1 MQRRSLL
8 IASAVT
14 PFVGACSNSVPDTVK
29 IGVAQPLSGPL
40 ARLGK
45 DMLTGA
51 QMAVNDLNAANY
63 TVNGQK
69 VKFEIVSRDDK
80 SDPAVGKTV
89 AQELVSAG
97 VVAVIGN
104 LNSGVSIEAAPVY
117 GAAHIAQ
124 LAIST
129 NPKYTQLNLPTT
141 LRLVA
146 NDDVQAKAMAA
157 YAASYMEGATTFCLV
172 DDGTPYGKGLLDGV
186 AAHMKNLGKSV
197 ALRISRDA
205 KTTEFAADVTKMAA
219 AKIDCVITTLADF
232 QVEALMKQMAAG
244 GMQEAQLIGGDTI
257 KTDLLPKSPLP
268 IRRVVA
274 TSPIVEAVEF
284 DAGKAFNER
293 FNKENKQAIAYGAH
307 YAYDAVF
314 SISDALKRAG
324 SAAPEK
330 VLAALKTLDL
340 HGPVTNSL
348 RFNEGG
354 EQRFGTI
361 SVYNIDR
368 GQWHPVMRA
377 AEW

>member
-8 IASAVT
+8 IATTVT

-63 TVNGQK
+63 TVNGQR
-69 VKFEIVSRDDK
+69 VKFELVSRDDK
-80 SDPAVGKTV
+80 SNPAAGKTV
-89 AQELVSAG
+89 AQELVDAG
-97 VVAVIGN
+97 VVAVIGH

-117 GAAHIAQ
+117 GAASIAQ

-146 NDDVQAKAMAA
+146 NDDVQAKAMAG
-157 YAASYMEGATTFCLV
+157 YAAGYMDATTFCLV
-172 DDGTPYGKGLLDGV
+172 DDNTPYGKGLIDGV
-186 AAHMKNLGKSV
+186 SAHMQKLGKNI
-197 ALRISRDA
+197 ALRISRDD
-205 KTTEFAADVTKMAA
+205 KTTEFTADVARMAA
-219 AKIDCVITTLADF
+219 AKIDCVVTTLADF
-232 QVEALMKQMAAG
+232 QVEVLRKQMAAAG
-244 GMQEAQLIGGDTI
+244 LKDAQLIGGDTI
-257 KTDLLPKSPLP
+257 KTDLLPRRPLP
-268 IRRVVA
+268 LRRVVA
-274 TSPIVEAVEF
+274 TSPIVEATEF
-284 DAGKAFNER
+284 EAGRAFTER
-293 FNKENKQAIAYGAH
+293 YGRDNKQPVAYGAH

-314 SISDALKRAG
+314 SISDAIKRAG
-324 SAAPEK
+324 SAAPK
-330 VLAALKTLDL
+330 DVLATLKTLDL

-361 SVYNIDR
+361 SVYSIDR
-368 GQWHPVMRA
+368 GQWQPVMRA
-377 AEW
+377 ADW